1 MLSLSTCTVNISRF
15 ESVISPMLLYSLI
28 TGPFSGLMLLHL
40 IHCLVCRVFLA
51 VKELYQIES
60 HVVVDAGMPHTGDN
74 CGCIA
79 DPRHYLEG
87 NLIM

>member
-1 MLSLSTCTVNISRF
+1 MLIN
-15 ESVISPMLLYSLI
+15 SLI

-40 IHCLVCRVFLA
+40 IHCLVCTVFLA
-51 VKELYQIES
+51 VKELYQIKS

-79 DPRHYLEG
+79 DPCHYLEG
-87 NLIM
+87 NLIK